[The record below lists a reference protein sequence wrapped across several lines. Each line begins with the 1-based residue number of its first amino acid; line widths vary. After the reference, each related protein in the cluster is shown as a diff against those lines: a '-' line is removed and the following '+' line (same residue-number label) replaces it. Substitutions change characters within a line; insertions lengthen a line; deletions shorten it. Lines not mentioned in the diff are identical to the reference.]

1 MSDDWDVIEELEFWD
16 DYAEFYGPQ
25 RPTRRQAKKMAKAK
39 AQQQKEAERKQK
51 EMIRK
56 EVSRQLNQ
64 KSTPSVSPT
73 DGTGC
78 LVTVLT
84 VVIVIVLIAVGLF

>member
-1 MSDDWDVIEELEFWD
+1 MSNDWDVIEELEFWD

-64 KSTPSVSPT
+64 KNSVPPT
-73 DGTGC
+73 NSAGC
-78 LVTVLT
+78 ATFMVMAIV
-84 VVIVIVLIAVGLF
+84 VVICIIYLVL